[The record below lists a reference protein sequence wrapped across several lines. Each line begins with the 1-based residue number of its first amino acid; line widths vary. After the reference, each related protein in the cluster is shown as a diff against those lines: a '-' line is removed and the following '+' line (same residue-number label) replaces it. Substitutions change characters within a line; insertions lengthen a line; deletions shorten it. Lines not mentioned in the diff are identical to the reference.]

1 MYDVTHNTRYDLN
14 NTNGTGITLSEEN
27 IDIYLPDSG
36 ETVLQVRADT
46 ITQFP
51 ANVAGM
57 VTVHLEL
64 DANPANGDLV
74 IKESDDDEQVMDLVP
89 SFISF
94 DGIDL
99 VDSSVDVTEITLS
112 DTSVVRGAED
122 VVALQFQVET
132 DSVSSAFLQEIA
144 IQGTA
149 NFDTDHVSA
158 VSLFRGT
165 PSGTHT
171 LVESNG
177 GFDINSN
184 SITFDNFDEIEIP
197 LNSTQPFFVTIDV
210 VDDPTIV
217 GDTLALYV
225 DTSPAPKLDDDNNN
239 DMDVNVTSVG
249 TRTMTI
255 TNFGT
260 LACDFDVND
269 EETDVPSIVLGGEES
284 NYLASFEF
292 NAQNED
298 IWVRDILITAAPALD
313 FVSAFEEVIL
323 SDEDGNELY
332 REIVTSNAMYLNE
345 IETAS
350 GGGDFIIT
358 EGDVNLYVSLV
369 ASTIGKNQNGME
381 AGAYNLSMSVQQ
393 AEGVSSNDDVATTI
407 TPVNCG
413 GSSEDFMTRAVA
425 ISSVDLVSSAG
436 TTSLPTYLS
445 NGVSNKLGIV
455 KVVADSWNNNDPA
468 DASSINIVLDTM
480 RVEFENGTEHPVAG
494 VTVKKVGKS
503 LTTTP
508 QNVAAGTNIVVFD
521 MTELSADSDNVIQ
534 KGQTVY
540 YVIEGTPVIDD
551 DSESIRINLSDLY
564 GGANASFEYYGDFA
578 GALTTDAVYLED
590 SEIDGVLLVDNN
602 N

>member
-46 ITQFP
+46 VTSFP
-51 ANVAGM
+51 ANVADM
-57 VTVHLEL
+57 VSVHLEL

-99 VDSSVDVTEITLS
+99 VESSVDVTEITLS

-144 IQGTA
+144 IEGTA

-225 DTSPAPKLDDDNNN
+225 DQTPLPKIDDDNNN

-298 IWVRDILITAAPALD
+298 IWVRDILITAAPALN

-381 AGAYNLSMSVQQ
+381 AGAYNLSMSIQQ

-407 TPVNCG
+407 SPVNCG

-480 RVEFENGTEHPVAG
+480 RVEFENGTEDPVAG

-508 QNVAAGTNIVVFD
+508 QNVAAGTNIVTFD
-521 MTELSADSDNVIQ
+521 MTALSGASDNVIQ

-540 YVIEGTPVIDD
+540 YVIEGTPVVDD
-551 DSESIRINLSDLY
+551 NSESIRINLSDLY
-564 GGANASFEYYGDFA
+564 GGANASFEYYGDFG

-590 SEIDGVLLVDNN
+590 SEIDGILLVDNN